1 MGRIRLR
8 VAALAGFLIAIGGCG
23 EATAVEQQD
32 TVRVPPRPVDLIY
45 GPGSTSDTILVEG
58 ELVFQFMDGN
68 SLRFGSTGP
77 TGGIL
82 ISGKVNGVTSNISFS
97 HSGQVAVAGQEFLAS
112 TSGFGVFGK
121 TPTLKLTV
129 TGDRS
134 AGTALADL
142 LSDLSDYGL
151 ITNSTVP

>member
-1 MGRIRLR
+1 MSRNRLR
-8 VAALAGFLIAIGGCG
+8 VAALAGILIVVGGCK
-23 EATAVEQQD
+23 EVSAVESD
-32 TVRVPPRPVDLIY
+32 TTRQERPARDLIY
-45 GPGSTSDTILVEG
+45 GPGSASDTILVEG

-68 SLRFGSTGP
+68 SLRFSSTGS

-82 ISGKVNGVTSNISFS
+82 ISGKVNGVTSNVSFS
-97 HSGQVAVAGQEFLAS
+97 STGQVAVAGQEFLAS

-134 AGTALADL
+134 AGTALTDL